1 MRLSAD
7 RPLASVIFLAPFGN
21 IFADLGA
28 YLPSAASTLP
38 VSPHTAPART
48 YGAPASPYLRRIGK

>member
-28 YLPSAASTLP
+28 HLPSPTCSMTIGRE
-38 VSPHTAPART
+38 V
-48 YGAPASPYLRRIGK
+48 GATRSGRRALM